1 MASARLA
8 KALFEPRNIALIGAS
23 DDKGRNNSRPQQFL
37 KKHGYKGKI
46 YPINPRRKKVINL
59 DNVELEKVKDEQH

>member
-8 KALFEPRNIALIGAS
+8 KALFEPQNIALIGAS

-46 YPINPRRKKVINL
+46 YPINPRRKKVMKSLIVGL
-59 DNVELEKVKDEQH
+59 LVKLPLKR